1 MKGGLHVY
9 RRADNTGTWH
19 RGTTDFYRSR
29 DFWKKRLMQKIVLL
43 EKKNQFT
50 IKDELVDTIIHDIS
64 GNVLFSCNGTKTFLQ
79 DRPGPSSPQTQGRP
93 EEFFEA
99 PRKAPDRSLNTAL
112 SSSSPSCF
120 GLHSLPKRMEF
131 KYFRSSQSDL
141 ESICASFAAR
151 SGI

>member
-1 MKGGLHVY
+1 
-9 RRADNTGTWH
+9 
-19 RGTTDFYRSR
+19 
-29 DFWKKRLMQKIVLL
+29 MQEIVLL

-112 SSSSPSCF
+112 
-120 GLHSLPKRMEF
+120 HRLPA
-131 KYFRSSQSDL
+131 SD
-141 ESICASFAAR
+141 SIRCQNAWNLNISEAR
-151 SGI
+151 SPI